1 MIVKTLEIGW
11 HEAKPIYSCDFQR
24 KGTRTSSGSIAHKFA
39 TAGADTHVR
48 IWLIHPTD
56 ATSSTNTEK
65 GPKAEYLSTLSKH
78 AGAVNVVR
86 WSPSGDLLASA
97 ADDGMLIIW
106 TKDDKVQGSV
116 WGRDPKE
123 PMLDKETWR
132 VLTSIRVTS
141 GEVYDLAWSPTGE
154 YIITGSTDNTA
165 RIFSVAD
172 NVCLRE
178 IADHTHYVQGVAW
191 DPMNEYIATQSSDR
205 SVKLYSVSTKHG
217 SLETHPVGS
226 NSRMVIRGSRGHS
239 RSNSTASRGG
249 KNGGSHSRAPSVTRP
264 SPSAANSANNNSSRG
279 RGHVRRSSISSETSS
294 VSMMPSYTS
303 RERRESVSIPSA
315 SSSANMDA
323 PLTPATSVASG
334 FGGQFLPINSTPG
347 SYAASTPIRDSSITP
362 IKDSNHNAMRDY
374 REPRTATTSRRS
386 SFSGS
391 QAPGSPASF
400 RGRGILEDRDS
411 RSSYGR
417 SPSPMPPLPAIRTPA
432 AGTSSI
438 LPAGSWTSAR
448 LYGDENVTSFFR
460 RLTFSPDGNLLFT
473 PAGWFEDNN
482 VAVAGKKDE
491 DALTDNEKE
500 KLATKDA
507 TSSSCVYVYSKA
519 NFSKSPVAAYPGH
532 KRTVVGVKFSSVLYE
547 LRGGVTS
554 VPIEPVTI
562 TLEPGKEDI
571 LDPFGPPPAASKAGP
586 AAVGGSK
593 ELSLPSPALSA
604 VDVAPTSVTR
614 KQGQTDT
621 TSGPDHDQAGNPTMT
636 TSSVFTLPYRMM
648 FSVATQDSVT
658 IHDTQQA
665 GPICVLSKL
674 HYDSFTDMTWSSDGH
689 VLMLASSDGYCTAV
703 VFDEVMATH
712 PIQQRDLQLKSV
724 ALAHSHT
731 LISTSQSSAG
741 GHGSLQPSH
750 VSASS
755 NTGNLVAALGPQSPL
770 VHPPPSPF
778 VPPHAPS
785 PAVSLRE
792 LPGPSTHPSASSS
805 SITGPG
811 THTLKRTASTFDPPL
826 TPAASV
832 SGMDADSGMTST
844 GAAGESDKERAD
856 EGPAKKRR
864 RVELQHHGS
873 AS

>member
-1 MIVKTLEIGW
+1 MWSDGVQAVLDTLLIVSRRSF
-11 HEAKPIYSCDFQR
+11 PC
-24 KGTRTSSGSIAHKFA
+24 
-39 TAGADTHVR
+39 
-48 IWLIHPTD
+48 IHI
-56 ATSSTNTEK
+56 
-65 GPKAEYLSTLSKH
+65 
-78 AGAVNVVR
+78 
-86 WSPSGDLLASA
+86 GDLLASA

-554 VPIEPVTI
+554 VPIEP
-562 TLEPGKEDI
+562 
-571 LDPFGPPPAASKAGP
+571 
-586 AAVGGSK
+586 
-593 ELSLPSPALSA
+593 
-604 VDVAPTSVTR
+604 
-614 KQGQTDT
+614 
-621 TSGPDHDQAGNPTMT
+621 AGNPTMT

-832 SGMDADSGMTST
+832 SGMDPDSGMTST

>member
-571 LDPFGPPPAASKAGP
+571 LDP
-586 AAVGGSK
+586 
-593 ELSLPSPALSA
+593 
-604 VDVAPTSVTR
+604 
-614 KQGQTDT
+614 
-621 TSGPDHDQAGNPTMT
+621 
-636 TSSVFTLPYRMM
+636 MM

-832 SGMDADSGMTST
+832 SGMDPDSGMTST